1 MILNDTK
8 SVRIVLTKEDLENP
22 SYDPKYKY
30 KWNVTGGDEKQYIGH
45 PDKDE
50 LNRHEGDEVIYFIDS
65 LQFLSH
71 SYEKGTEKIEQMV
84 RQNLLKAERMIR
96 QDLPSNLHSRE
107 KVVEWLRDNW
117 SKKYPSQ
124 S

>member
-8 SVRIVLTKEDLENP
+8 FVRIVLTKEDLENP
-22 SYDPKYKY
+22 SYEPRYKY
-30 KWNVTGGDEKQYIGH
+30 EWKRTNGDEPQTRS
-45 PDKDE
+45 PDDDE
-50 LNRHEGDEVIYFIDS
+50 LNRHEGYEVIYFIDS
-65 LQFLSH
+65 LQFLLH

-84 RQNLLKAERMIR
+84 RQDLLKAERMIR